1 MKTTNLR
8 ILGIC
13 GLLLMPLGAQAQTPV
28 VVTMD
33 DVVAKVSTENFNVY
47 ANALKVY
54 QAKEAVQVA
63 RMNLLPRL
71 NIWNLAGSAIE
82 IITGAYTANGAA
94 VAGGVLGIVE
104 DVAPFLVPAN
114 WFKASQS
121 KLLYMADKEAYRAL
135 WANELMTAKAM
146 YIHLLLDES
155 LLEHISQSEQELEN
169 LYIIV
174 KTKELLG
181 GVPQGASRDI
191 EIRKL
196 ALQEDRQALEILIA
210 EEQSLLAFMMGMPG
224 NTVVSPAAV
233 PMPKFNE
240 LEPLDYADFE
250 FRVLDTSPET
260 RQYDYFISAAKY
272 AKQEIMYS
280 FLGTSSTSSGVGGGV
295 FDGLPKQ
302 PGLGFGTSASMKIV
316 EAQKELLE
324 LQKRGIEEIL
334 RRQLKIL
341 TTTYNLDLQNYGN
354 FVRRERLTKE
364 ANEQLYERMR
374 LGQDVEI
381 IELVEGSRN
390 HIQADTALFAMKYR
404 FMSNSDRL
412 ERLVFHG
419 DYTKKP
425 IVIESLTAQANGGAQ

>member
-1 MKTTNLR
+1 M
-8 ILGIC
+8 
-13 GLLLMPLGAQAQTPV
+13 
-28 VVTMD
+28 
-33 DVVAKVSTENFNVY
+33 STENFNVY

-71 NIWNLAGSAIE
+71 NVWNLAGAAIE
-82 IITGAYTANGAA
+82 IVTGVYTGNGAE
-94 VAGGVLGIVE
+94 VAGGAVSLIE

-146 YIHLLLDES
+146 YVHLLLDES
-155 LLEHISQSEQELEN
+155 LLEHIEQSEEELEK
-169 LYIIV
+169 LYVIV
-174 KTKELLG
+174 RTKELLG

-224 NTVVSPAAV
+224 NTVVTPAAV
-233 PMPKFNE
+233 PMPQFDE
-240 LEPLDYADFE
+240 LEPLTYEDFE
-250 FRVLDTSPET
+250 FRVLDTAPES
-260 RQYDYFISAAKY
+260 RQYDYFIEAAKY
-272 AKQEIMYS
+272 AKQEVMYS
-280 FLGTSSTSSGVGGGV
+280 FLGTSSTSSGVAGGV
-295 FDGLPKQ
+295 FDSLPKQ
-302 PGLGFGTSASMKIV
+302 PGLGFGTAASMRIV
-316 EAQKELLE
+316 EAQKELLK

-334 RRQLKIL
+334 KRQLKL
-341 TTTYNLDLQNYGN
+341 LVTTYNLDLENYGN
-354 FVRRERLTKE
+354 FVRRKRLTRE
-364 ANEQLYERMR
+364 ANEQLYERLR

-381 IELVEGSRN
+381 IELIEASRN
-390 HIQADTALFAMKYR
+390 HIQADTSLFAMKYR

-412 ERLVFHG
+412 ARLIFHG
-419 DYTKKP
+419 DYSKEP